1 MKIKTLLI
9 ISAIILVV
17 FGLAFAILPGQL
29 LELYG
34 NPVDAPMKYLG
45 QLFGAALIAL
55 AVLTWAAR
63 NSPDNEAR
71 RAIALALFLGH
82 GVGFVVALIGQLGEV
97 VNALGWFTVAIYFF
111 ISIGFGYF
119 RFVKTSYFIRIF
131 TLGITQD
138 YLLLSGVDSCQF

>member
-17 FGLAFAILPGQL
+17 FGFAFVILPGQL

-34 NPVDAPMKYLG
+34 NPVDEPMKYLG
-45 QLFGAALIAL
+45 QLFGAGHFGLG
-55 AVLTWAAR
+55 VLTWSAR

-71 RAIALALFLGH
+71 RAIALALFIGH

-97 VNALGWFTVAIYFF
+97 VNALGWSTVVIYFL
-111 ISIGFGYF
+111 ISVGFGYF
-119 RFVKTSYFIRIF
+119 RFVKTS
-131 TLGITQD
+131 
-138 YLLLSGVDSCQF
+138 